1 MFTTIFFIIA
11 KIHIPN
17 KFILL
22 NKKGDILK
30 YNRIY
35 LFFIYTFSKTYTQL
49 AKSSKIGLLTIP
61 AYINSSPP

>member
-17 KFILL
+17 KFIPL
-22 NKKGDILK
+22 NKKGDIL
-30 YNRIY
+30 N